1 MEKIIIIIMKYHD
14 LVHFK
19 NEYFHF
25 EEIKGR
31 NQPVNNYYGKINVNN
46 NYYEKFLMYIK
57 HCTCTNLTH

>member
-1 MEKIIIIIMKYHD
+1 MENIKIIIMKYHD

-31 NQPVNNYYGKINVNN
+31 NRPVNNYYENVNN
-46 NYYEKFLMYIK
+46 YYYEKFLMYIK
-57 HCTCTNLTH
+57 HCTCTNLMH